1 MVGEGGGVT
10 DDNRWTRGGWRSPAG
25 ISSITAVLGV
35 VIAGLGL
42 FLSTRSEP
50 APTVTTPTVPV
61 APTTTSATY
70 LFVYGTT
77 MPGHYRYPLI
87 EQFVADAS
95 PDTVEGRLYDSGA
108 GYPAAT
114 FGAGSGTIQGYVL
127 RLRPDRVDEALRAM
141 TAMEGGLFHPTT
153 VRTAGGISATA
164 YEWIKPTDGLTP
176 LTGMWSGPEA

>member
-61 APTTTSATY
+61 APTAMSATY

-77 MPGHYRYPLI
+77 MPGHLRYKDI
-87 EQFVADAS
+87 QHFVAKADRDSA
-95 PDTVEGRLYDSGA
+95 EGQLFDSGA
-108 GYPAAT
+108 GYPAAK
-114 FGAGSGTIQGYVL
+114 FGAGSGTIEGYVL
-127 RLRPDRVDEALRAM
+127 RLRPDRVDEALRTM
-141 TAMEGGLFHPTT
+141 TAMEGGLFHPTKIT
-153 VRTAGGISATA
+153 TIGGVTATA
-164 YEWIKPTDGLTP
+164 YEWIDTTEGLTP